1 MSLIYVGC
9 LNRLSR
15 AKYADIHVHVSPK
28 EGMRR
33 NGVQGLTAV
42 VNVQVLLDFSLT
54 VKAAPH
60 ACVITM

>member
-1 MSLIYVGC
+1 MGC

-33 NGVQGLTAV
+33 NGVRKLTAE
-42 VNVQVLLDFSLT
+42 VNILLDFSLT

-60 ACVITM
+60 ECVIRTSQP